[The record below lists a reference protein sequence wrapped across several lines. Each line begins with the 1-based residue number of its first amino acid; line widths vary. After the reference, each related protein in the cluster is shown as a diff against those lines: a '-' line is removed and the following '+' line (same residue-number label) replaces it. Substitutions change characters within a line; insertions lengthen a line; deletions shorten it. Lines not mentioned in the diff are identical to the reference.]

1 MISDNGK
8 SMIQSRDI
16 AYAPKSLSITKSPS
30 ESIQAS
36 IVNINSLH
44 EHEEINKQYCE
55 ELTMK
60 IKKDGVIKRAIAVD
74 KNTMVVL
81 DGHHRL
87 NALKELGCQKIPI
100 MLIDYTMSEIQVR
113 SWNGIK
119 VNKGDVLEAGLG
131 SKKLP
136 AKTSKHMFIANG
148 KARHI
153 SVLER
158 RLNVP
163 LRNLRHDSKENTTY

>member
-1 MISDNGK
+1 MINDNGK

-16 AYAPKSLSITKSPS
+16 TYTPKSLNIAKSPS

-36 IVNINSLH
+36 IVDINSLH

-55 ELTMK
+55 ELTMR
-60 IKKDGVIKRAIAVD
+60 IKKDGIIKRAIAVD

-119 VNKGDVLEAGLG
+119 VNKRDVLEAGL
-131 SKKLP
+131 SNKKLP
-136 AKTSKHMFIANG
+136 PKTSKHMVITNG
-148 KARHI
+148 RERHI

-163 LRNLRHDSKENTTY
+163 LTNLKHNLKVNTTH